1 LGRLHVSRADG
12 AVTGSAAQPRRFAVL
27 ALLASEP
34 QIRRAVRHASKAVV
48 TLGRH
53 ATCTGLHRIA
63 MPPAP

>member
-1 LGRLHVSRADG
+1 
-12 AVTGSAAQPRRFAVL
+12 VL

-34 QIRRAVRHASKAVV
+34 QIRRAERHASKAAV

-63 MPPAP
+63 MPLRPKYRRTKLLHPV